1 MEDWQQRVIDEKK
14 ELDDRLERLNAF
26 LSSPKVNEIELLQKD
41 LMSRQAGYMSAYSL
55 TLRDRIEAFN

>member
-41 LMSRQAGYMSAYSL
+41 LKWTMKW
-55 TLRDRIEAFN
+55 